1 MVAQNLIDLSVVVDR
16 IMKVLGQT
24 VVSTGAYIVQGG
36 TKAPAARY
44 IWSLYFGLERVTMI
58 RGFLHQALVMK
69 ATRRLVAKLVVVIDD
84 DPLILE
90 ATEGLLRSWGCCV
103 VAARSCDEGLVRLA
117 ETEAGRRPDVIVCD
131 YQLSR
136 GLTGIDAIERL
147 RSAFPNPIPALLI
160 SGDASSPRCE
170 VGSQGYHL
178 LYKPVNGERLHAALV
193 AASVL
198 RQ

>member
-1 MVAQNLIDLSVVVDR
+1 MVRGWAE
-16 IMKVLGQT
+16 
-24 VVSTGAYIVQGG
+24 STCRTIHLVTLFPGRACQYDPGFSSSG
-36 TKAPAARY
+36 SRHESDPA
-44 IWSLYFGLERVTMI
+44 
-58 RGFLHQALVMK
+58 
-69 ATRRLVAKLVVVIDD
+69 
-84 DPLILE
+84 
-90 ATEGLLRSWGCCV
+90 
-103 VAARSCDEGLVRLA
+103 LVRLV
-117 ETEAGRRPDVIVCD
+117 ETEAGRRPDVIVSD

-147 RSAFPNPIPALLI
+147 RSAFPTPIPALLI

-178 LYKPVNGERLHAALV
+178 LYKPVNAERLHAALV

>member
-1 MVAQNLIDLSVVVDR
+1 
-16 IMKVLGQT
+16 
-24 VVSTGAYIVQGG
+24 
-36 TKAPAARY
+36 
-44 IWSLYFGLERVTMI
+44 
-58 RGFLHQALVMK
+58 
-69 ATRRLVAKLVVVIDD
+69 
-84 DPLILE
+84 
-90 ATEGLLRSWGCCV
+90 
-103 VAARSCDEGLVRLA
+103 
-117 ETEAGRRPDVIVCD
+117 VIVSD

-178 LYKPVNGERLHAALV
+178 LYKPVNAGRLHAALV
-193 AASVL
+193 AASVP

>member
-1 MVAQNLIDLSVVVDR
+1 
-16 IMKVLGQT
+16 
-24 VVSTGAYIVQGG
+24 
-36 TKAPAARY
+36 
-44 IWSLYFGLERVTMI
+44 MI

-69 ATRRLVAKLVVVIDD
+69 ATRTAPVDKLVVVIDD

-90 ATEGLLRSWGCCV
+90 ATGGLLQSWGCCV
-103 VAARSCDEGLVRLA
+103 VTAQSCEEALVRLA
-117 ETEAGRRPDVIVCD
+117 ETEASRRPDVIVSD

-147 RSAFPNPIPALLI
+147 RSAFPTPIPALLI

-178 LYKPVNGERLHAALV
+178 LYKPVNAERLHAALV